1 MRRVKRAIMVAHS
14 EDDDVVP
21 VQYGY
26 DLYYEKYGNNP
37 RFTFLHFEDK
47 GHNDFFFDRNDSYKN
62 EFNAECDNRGLTLF
76 PRFTGAVSLWRKIFQ
91 TRLENSSDGLFQL
104 EPAPWAIIYRS
115 EKTHAA
121 GARNERSVNA
131 AV

>member
-1 MRRVKRAIMVAHS
+1 MAGDVIYAMMPFAKIHEWAKYGKYAANTAMDGFEASEAAIMVAHS

-26 DLYYEKYGNNP
+26 DLYYEKCGNNP

-62 EFNAECDNRGLTLF
+62 EFNAKCD
-76 PRFTGAVSLWRKIFQ
+76 K
-91 TRLENSSDGLFQL
+91 
-104 EPAPWAIIYRS
+104 WA
-115 EKTHAA
+115 
-121 GARNERSVNA
+121 
-131 AV
+131 